1 MATEDN
7 NKLYPEADQ
16 VGREDKHEE
25 EKAIDNDDHNSVEDE
40 ATLREVNLES
50 DRVDGED

>member
-1 MATEDN
+1 M
-7 NKLYPEADQ
+7 YPEADQ